1 MASVLIETSYLTN
14 PEDEKILINP
24 IINKKLQ
31 RLSSKELR
39 NILRESRRQFA
50 K

>member
-1 MASVLIETSYLTN
+1 LIETSYLTN

-24 IINKKLQ
+24 TNQQKIAEAILKGVKKYT
-31 RLSSKELR
+31 
-39 NILRESRRQFA
+39 RESRRQFA